1 MTTNVGPELREP
13 PELMSYAEHEELL
26 RTLRSDR
33 TGLRAARDR
42 FADQFPLA
50 PTLWIEWLND
60 EIGLARSADDRRL
73 IADFLF
79 PRAIKDYLSV
89 DIAES
94 LISFQA
100 IRLKLQEIV
109 FDEFRRC
116 FEDLNIPNGPCRHY
130 LDGVKIWR
138 KYRDVLKVHGIP
150 ADEQAAVVLKQ
161 LSYPIRGNDEDVRG
175 DLPPPSEYR
184 LSMVAT
190 SSSDVV
196 EVLDAFES
204 KLVKAGSDPRDFS
217 GIRNPELTLQY
228 AAYASCEEER
238 DLPSACIIWERCV
251 AECFLDESAWV
262 MYNNYCRRCRHSSDT
277 NREHLWRRMI
287 TGDLE
292 SLVMYRAVRNVP
304 WSMQLWTTLVSALSR
319 NEHAEDRAL
328 KLQDVISMAAPNVM
342 QSKDSFGVEQL
353 SKRIVLYASRLR
365 HGGFDA
371 KLCQSI
377 IDTAVSFNTT
387 GSGSW
392 ATVRSVAATFEPD
405 PSMRRQVLEN
415 IVAYRAQEAAW
426 WILLAKLYGERMS
439 RRAVYYR
446 ALKELV
452 SIVQVDTLAQA
463 WLIFELNFD
472 AESGSHERSASNLP
486 RNQVEYRDDGFDDAM
501 RALHARRSELELDH
515 TSIENFSSPAGGP
528 SRKRSNPVPIKPR
541 RKKGKKSGDE
551 SGPHVDDVGA
561 PTKWGGQY
569 SREDGAKVAP
579 SAPTNEHGG
588 SENRGRA
595 KQANLR
601 HVSNDQ
607 AYPGDGNGTR
617 VLAEYEPRVI
627 YVNNLSYTTTEDHI
641 HDAFAS
647 VGKVQEVRLPRRKD
661 GALKGFAYVEF
672 EDDTSAEAALALDK
686 MQISGREAWVRR
698 SKPPKP
704 QRAAGDVS
712 AKPFDTVVPAPRTS
726 CSGADARPSENRRY
740 GFKPAFRTPRKF
752 PQTSL
757 TRNADTAD
765 DIDMKPRDQHSRA
778 NAESV
783 AAETEGRSQLKQD
796 DFRAMLARK

>member
-1 MTTNVGPELREP
+1 MKTNVGLELREP
-13 PELMSYAEHEELL
+13 SKLMSYAEHEELL

-33 TGLRAARDR
+33 HGLRSARER

-50 PTLWIEWLND
+50 PTIWLEWLND
-60 EIGLARSADDRRL
+60 EIELARSTDDRRL

-100 IRLKLQEIV
+100 MRLKLQEIDL
-109 FDEFRRC
+109 DEFRRC

-130 LDGVKIWR
+130 LDGLKIWR
-138 KYRDVLKVHGIP
+138 KYRGVLKAHGIP
-150 ADEQAAVVLKQ
+150 ADEQAAVFSNQ
-161 LSYPIRGNDEDVRG
+161 LSHPLRGNDEEVGG
-175 DLPPPSEYR
+175 DLPPPSESG
-184 LSMVAT
+184 LSVVAT
-190 SSSDVV
+190 SSSDLV

-204 KLVKAGSDPRDFS
+204 KLVKAGSDSRDFS
-217 GIRNPELTLQY
+217 GIRNPELTLRY
-228 AAYASCEEER
+228 AAYAACEEER

-262 MYNNYCRRCRHSSDT
+262 MYNNYCRRSRQSSET
-277 NREHLWRRMI
+277 NRERLWRPTI

-304 WSMQLWTTLVSALSR
+304 WSMQSWTALVSALSR
-319 NEHAEDRAL
+319 NEHLEDRAL
-328 KLQDVISMAAPNVM
+328 KLRNVISMAAPNVM

-353 SKRIVLYASRLR
+353 SVRTVLYASRLR
-365 HGGFDA
+365 QGGSDA

-377 IDTAVSFNTT
+377 IDTAVSFNIT
-387 GSGSW
+387 GSDSW
-392 ATVRSVAATFEPD
+392 AAAQSVAATLEPD
-405 PSMRRQVLEN
+405 PSLRQQVLEK

-426 WILLAKLYGERMS
+426 WIFLAKTYGERNS

-452 SIVQVDTLAQA
+452 SVVQLDTLAQA
-463 WLIFELNFD
+463 WLMFELTFD
-472 AESGSHERSASNLP
+472 AESGSQERLASNLP
-486 RNQVEYRDDGFDDAM
+486 RKHVEYRDDGFDDAM
-501 RALHARRSELELDH
+501 RALHARRSELEH
-515 TSIENFSSPAGGP
+515 NRTSIENLRSPAGGL
-528 SRKRSNPVPIKPR
+528 SRKRSNPVPLKPR
-541 RKKGKKSGDE
+541 RKKGKQAGEE

-561 PTKWGGQY
+561 PTKRGGQE
-569 SREDGAKVAP
+569 SRNDGTEVAP
-579 SAPTNEHGG
+579 HAPANEHGG
-588 SENRGRA
+588 SENLGCE

-601 HVSNDQ
+601 IGSNDQ
-607 AYPGDGNGTR
+607 AHPGDGKGTR
-617 VLAEYEPRVI
+617 VLTEYEPRVI
-627 YVNNLSYTTTEDHI
+627 YVNNLSYTATEDHI
-641 HDAFAS
+641 HNAFSS

-672 EDDTSAEAALALDK
+672 EDDAAVEAALALDK
-686 MQISGREAWVRR
+686 MQITGREAWVRR

-704 QRAAGDVS
+704 KRVAGDVS
-712 AKPFDTVVPAPRTS
+712 AKPVDTVVAVPGTS
-726 CSGADARPSENRRY
+726 SSGGDARPGASRRY

-752 PQTSL
+752 LQTSL
-757 TRNADTAD
+757 TRSAGTGYDV
-765 DIDMKPRDQHSRA
+765 DMEPRDQNSLA
-778 NAESV
+778 TAESI
-783 AAETEGRSQLKQD
+783 AAVTDERSQLKQD